1 MAYSAPPPAPEDVL
15 VSIHDMIPVAS
26 FRPFTRDVSAVV
38 PALEIV
44 GVPGVIYY
52 LGLNRADL
60 VSTSKRVNITVELD
74 GNIILEDFRVDNLL
88 GAVVDSNREKDRGGI
103 WAYLR
108 FKNSLKV
115 WLTGKST
122 DYTYFEAVGVTF

>member
-1 MAYSAPPPAPEDVL
+1 MAYSAPPPAPEEVL
-15 VSIHDMIPVAS
+15 ISIHDMIPVAS
-26 FRPFTRDVSAVV
+26 FSALTRDINAVV
-38 PALEIV
+38 PALEVV

-52 LGLNRADL
+52 LGLGRT
-60 VSTSKRVNITVELD
+60 TSYNKTINITVELD
-74 GNIILEDFRVDNLL
+74 GNIILEDFRVANIV

-108 FKNSLKV
+108 FKNSLKI
-115 WLTGKST
+115 WLTRKST